1 MNQAQFNIACVGLR
15 AKTGRAVSVVLA
27 GPCKAP
33 QPITRSDIV
42 LATAE
47 KPSLFQPYHE
57 VMELPWDRA
66 VEAARK
72 AEHALDAIASVA
84 LSVLIADL
92 QTRRLTLRCVGIVG
106 APERNLA
113 AIGSP
118 HIRAHAAEGVHF
130 ARFSRPVPQR
140 TMYVIWLSRNV
151 KLRLLQSLDLRY
163 RQAHFATA
171 LPSSGNNWGGR
182 GERTKRQR
190 QWQLG
195 LLFLSQ
201 MRPNPAVNTD
211 ARGRGFAS
219 AARTG

>member
-118 HIRAHAAEGVHF
+118 HIRAHAAEGVLF
-130 ARFSRPVPQR
+130 RKVFEAG
-140 TMYVIWLSRNV
+140 
-151 KLRLLQSLDLRY
+151 
-163 RQAHFATA
+163 ATA
-171 LPSSGNNWGGR
+171 NHVRYLAFPERQIETIAVSRLALSSGTLRDRVAEFG
-182 GERTKRQR
+182 Q
-190 QWQLG
+190 QLG
-195 LLFLSQ
+195 RPWRADEKAAAMAAWLALS
-201 MRPNPAVNTD
+201 VTD
-211 ARGRGFAS
+211 AA
-219 AARTG
+219 